1 MEVRAAR
8 YYYHMP
14 VGGEVYPARFADHN
28 RVVGVLGAL
37 ATGAQTWFGPSPI
50 YAHGIQILPVT
61 PATEDLL
68 KPPSFIAEDLAFLD
82 QVLAGDAAVDD
93 SWSSLVVCE
102 RAVLDPERA
111 WKEMMA
117 LQTVDGG
124 ASKAALLYWIA
135 TRPAADAETK
145 ALLAKAEAGG

>member
-1 MEVRAAR
+1 
-8 YYYHMP
+8 MP
-14 VGGEVYPARFADHN
+14 EGARFLGLEIPYEAQQALRTLPTLDSLDA
-28 RVVGVLGAL
+28 VLE
-37 ATGAQTWFGPSPI
+37 
-50 YAHGIQILPVT
+50 HV
-61 PATEDLL
+61 
-68 KPPSFIAEDLAFLD
+68 
-82 QVLAGDAAVDD
+82 AAVDD

-124 ASKAALLYWIA
+124 ASKASLLYWIA

-145 ALLAKAEAGG
+145 ALLAKAHEAEAGGG

>member
-1 MEVRAAR
+1 M
-8 YYYHMP
+8 
-14 VGGEVYPARFADHN
+14 
-28 RVVGVLGAL
+28 
-37 ATGAQTWFGPSPI
+37 
-50 YAHGIQILPVT
+50 T

-82 QVLAGDAAVDD
+82 QVLEGDACRATTP
-93 SWSSLVVCE
+93 WSSLVVCE

-135 TRPAADAETK
+135 ACRLQMPRPRRSWRRRKRAGNLFRCVYGWGRTGGVLCFSHKNTGARRRLHPTSAASW
-145 ALLAKAEAGG
+145 

>member
-1 MEVRAAR
+1 MSIGL
-8 YYYHMP
+8 P
-14 VGGEVYPARFADHN
+14 
-28 RVVGVLGAL
+28 
-37 ATGAQTWFGPSPI
+37 GPP
-50 YAHGIQILPVT
+50 T
-61 PATEDLL
+61 
-68 KPPSFIAEDLAFLD
+68 FIAEDLAFLD
-82 QVLAGDAAVDD
+82 QVLEHDAAVDD

-102 RAVLDPERA
+102 RAVLDPDRA

-124 ASKAALLYWIA
+124 ASKASLLYWIA

>member
-1 MEVRAAR
+1 M
-8 YYYHMP
+8 
-14 VGGEVYPARFADHN
+14 
-28 RVVGVLGAL
+28 VGVLGAL
-37 ATGAQTWFGPSPI
+37 STGAQTWFGPSPI

-68 KPPSFIAEDLAFLD
+68 KPPACIAEDLAFLD
-82 QVLAGDAAVDD
+82 VVLEHDAAVDD

-117 LQTVDGG
+117 LQTGDGG

-135 TRPAADAETK
+135 TRPPPDAETK
-145 ALLAKAEAGG
+145 ALLAKARTEAGG